1 MKFTELKI
9 ISPLQKALE
18 KKEFFEATEIQAN
31 VIPEALKNNDILATA
46 KTGS

>member
-9 ISPLQKALE
+9 ISPLQKALD
-18 KKEFFEATEIQAN
+18 KKEFFDATEIQTK
-31 VIPEALKNNDILATA
+31 VIPEALENNDILATA